1 MPKKSRQATVRLRY
15 IVSDLV
21 AVLLAT
27 MLFNIARY
35 IIEDQ
40 SATFGELSLF
50 LFNTKMY
57 WVTAIVALFWMGFMT
72 LSGYYNKVLA
82 KSRIDEFF
90 LTAGTVFVG
99 VIIEYLFLVVDDVI
113 DGRSEHLLLFA
124 ILYLSHFL
132 LIYIGR
138 LAITLQQIRY
148 NRAPEH
154 WAHILLIGSQQVID
168 KLQAVRNEMHYH
180 AVGVLPFG
188 HEPIQLTHVQEF
200 LAQKETTGESVEEIY
215 MVANEADTLRA
226 THLLYELY
234 RCKLPIKIYLEG
246 VMGVRSSLQART
258 LRGLPLQDVTQTQM
272 SEMEKNVKWL
282 FDRTASLLL
291 LILLSPIF
299 AVLALLVRRSS
310 PGPVLYRQE
319 RIGRGGRP
327 FWIYKFRTMYVDA
340 EVDGPQLSHEGDKRV
355 TPLGAKLRK
364 YRLDE
369 LPQFYNVLR
378 GDMSMVGPRPE
389 RAYYVKQILERAPY
403 YYLLHQLR
411 PGITSWGMVRY
422 GYASTVDEMV
432 ERLYYDWLYYEHMSI
447 KLDLA
452 VLLCTVGT
460 IIKGKGK

>member
-1 MPKKSRQATVRLRY
+1 MVRLRY

-21 AVLLAT
+21 AVVLAT
-27 MLFNIARY
+27 TLFNVVRY
-35 IIEDQ
+35 VVEDQ

-57 WVTAIVALFWMGFMT
+57 WVTLVVVLFWMGFLT

-90 LTAGTVFVG
+90 LTAGSVFVG
-99 VIIEYLFLVVDDVI
+99 VVIEYLFLVVDDVI

-124 ILYLSHFL
+124 LLYLTHFL
-132 LIYIGR
+132 LIYAGR
-138 LAITLQQIRY
+138 LTITLQQIRY
-148 NRAPEH
+148 DRMPEH
-154 WAHILLIGSQQVID
+154 WPQILLIGTPEVID
-168 KLQAVRNEMHYH
+168 KLQAVRMEMHYH
-180 AVGVLPFG
+180 AVAQQPFG
-188 HEPIQLTHVQEF
+188 SEPVTLEQVQTILDQQPIE
-200 LAQKETTGESVEEIY
+200 AIY

-234 RCKLPIKIYLEG
+234 CCKLPIKIYLEG

-258 LRGLPLQDVTQTQM
+258 LRGLPLHDVTQTQM
-272 SEMEKNVKWL
+272 SEMEQNVKWL
-282 FDRTASLLL
+282 FDRLVS
-291 LILLSPIF
+291 LILLVLLSPLF
-299 AVLALLVRRSS
+299 AVLAVLVRRSS
-310 PGPVLYRQE
+310 EGSVFYRQE
-319 RIGRGGRP
+319 RIGRGGKP
-327 FWIYKFRTMYVDA
+327 FWIYKFRTMYTDA
-340 EVDGPQLSHEGDKRV
+340 ETTGPQLSHEGDKRV

-378 GDMSMVGPRPE
+378 GDMSIVGPRPE
-389 RAYYVKQILERAPY
+389 RAYYIKQILERAPY

>member
-1 MPKKSRQATVRLRY
+1 MRY

-27 MLFNIARY
+27 TLFNVVRY
-35 IIEDQ
+35 VVEDQ

-57 WVTAIVALFWMGFMT
+57 WVTLVVVLFWMGFLT

-90 LTAGTVFVG
+90 LTAGSVFVG
-99 VIIEYLFLVVDDVI
+99 VVIEYLFLVVDDVI

-124 ILYLSHFL
+124 LLYLTHFL
-132 LIYIGR
+132 LIYAGR
-138 LAITLQQIRY
+138 LTITLQQIRY
-148 NRAPEH
+148 DRMPEH
-154 WAHILLIGSQQVID
+154 WPNILLIGTPEVID
-168 KLQAVRNEMHYH
+168 KLQAVRMEMHYH
-180 AVGVLPFG
+180 AVEQLPFG
-188 HEPIQLTHVQEF
+188 SEPVTLEQVQTI
-200 LAQKETTGESVEEIY
+200 LEEQPIEAIY

-258 LRGLPLQDVTQTQM
+258 LRGLPLHDVTQTQM
-272 SEMEKNVKWL
+272 SEMEQNVKWL
-282 FDRTASLLL
+282 FDRIVS
-291 LILLSPIF
+291 LILLVLLSPLF
-299 AVLALLVRRSS
+299 AVLAVLVRRSS
-310 PGPVLYRQE
+310 EGPIFYRQK
-319 RIGRGGRP
+319 RVGRGGKP
-327 FWIYKFRTMYVDA
+327 FWIYKFRTMYTDA
-340 EVDGPQLSHEGDKRV
+340 EATGPQLSHEGDKRV

-378 GDMSMVGPRPE
+378 GDMSIVGPRPE
-389 RAYYVKQILERAPY
+389 RAYYIKQILERAPY

>member
-1 MPKKSRQATVRLRY
+1 MSKKSRQATVRLRY

-21 AVLLAT
+21 AVVLAT
-27 MLFNIARY
+27 TLFNVVRY
-35 IIEDQ
+35 VVEDQ

-57 WVTAIVALFWMGFMT
+57 WVTLVVVLFWMGFLT

-90 LTAGTVFVG
+90 LTAGSVFVG
-99 VIIEYLFLVVDDVI
+99 VVIEYLFLVVDDVI

-124 ILYLSHFL
+124 LLYLTHFL
-132 LIYIGR
+132 LIYAGR
-138 LAITLQQIRY
+138 LTITLQQIRY
-148 NRAPEH
+148 DRMPEH
-154 WAHILLIGSQQVID
+154 WPQILLIGTPGVID
-168 KLQAVRNEMHYH
+168 KLQAVRMEMHYH
-180 AVGVLPFG
+180 AVAQQPFG
-188 HEPIQLTHVQEF
+188 SEPVTLEQVQTILDQQPIE
-200 LAQKETTGESVEEIY
+200 AIY

-258 LRGLPLQDVTQTQM
+258 LRGLPLHDVTQTQM
-272 SEMEKNVKWL
+272 SEMEQNVKWL
-282 FDRTASLLL
+282 FDRLVS
-291 LILLSPIF
+291 LILLVLLSPLF
-299 AVLALLVRRSS
+299 AVLAVLVRRSS
-310 PGPVLYRQE
+310 EGSVFYRQE
-319 RIGRGGRP
+319 RIGRGGKP
-327 FWIYKFRTMYVDA
+327 FWIYKFRTMYTDA
-340 EVDGPQLSHEGDKRV
+340 ETTGPQLSHEGDKRV

-378 GDMSMVGPRPE
+378 GDMSIVGPRPE
-389 RAYYVKQILERAPY
+389 RAYYIKQILERAPY

>member
-1 MPKKSRQATVRLRY
+1 MSKKSRQATVRLRY

-27 MLFNIARY
+27 TLFNVVRY
-35 IIEDQ
+35 VVEDQ

-57 WVTAIVALFWMGFMT
+57 WVTLVVVLFWMGFLT

-90 LTAGTVFVG
+90 LTAGSVFVG
-99 VIIEYLFLVVDDVI
+99 VVIEYLFLVVDDVI
-113 DGRSEHLLLFA
+113 DGRSAHLLLFA
-124 ILYLSHFL
+124 LLYLTHFL
-132 LIYIGR
+132 LIYVGR
-138 LAITLQQIRY
+138 LAITLQQIKYDRM
-148 NRAPEH
+148 PEH
-154 WAHILLIGSQQVID
+154 WPNILLIGTPEVMA
-168 KLQAVRNEMHYH
+168 KLQAVRMEMHYH
-180 AVGVLPFG
+180 AVAELPFG
-188 HEPIQLTHVQEF
+188 SEPVTLEQVQAI
-200 LAQKETTGESVEEIY
+200 LEEQPIEAIY

-258 LRGLPLQDVTQTQM
+258 LRGLPLHDVTQTQM
-272 SEMEKNVKWL
+272 SEMEQNVKWL
-282 FDRTASLLL
+282 FDRLFSLILLL
-291 LILLSPIF
+291 LLSPLF
-299 AVLALLVRRSS
+299 AVLAILVRRSS
-310 PGPVLYRQE
+310 EGPVFYRQE
-319 RIGRGGRP
+319 RVGRGGKP
-327 FWIYKFRTMYVDA
+327 FWIYKFRTMYTDA
-340 EVDGPQLSHEGDKRV
+340 EAAGPQLSHKGDKRV

-378 GDMSMVGPRPE
+378 GDMSIVGPRPE
-389 RAYYVKQILERAPY
+389 RTYYIKQILERAPY

>member
-1 MPKKSRQATVRLRY
+1 MSKKSRQATVRLRY

-27 MLFNIARY
+27 TLFNVVRY
-35 IIEDQ
+35 VVEDQ

-57 WVTAIVALFWMGFMT
+57 WVTLVVVLFWMGFLT

-90 LTAGTVFVG
+90 LTAGSVFVG
-99 VIIEYLFLVVDDVI
+99 VVIEYLFLVVDDVI

-124 ILYLSHFL
+124 LLYLTHFL
-132 LIYIGR
+132 LIYAGR
-138 LAITLQQIRY
+138 LTITLQQIRY
-148 NRAPEH
+148 DRMPEH
-154 WAHILLIGSQQVID
+154 WPQILLIGTPEVID
-168 KLQAVRNEMHYH
+168 KLQAVRMEMHYH
-180 AVGVLPFG
+180 AVAQFPFG
-188 HEPIQLTHVQEF
+188 SEPVTLEQVQTILDQQPIE
-200 LAQKETTGESVEEIY
+200 AIY

-226 THLLYELY
+226 TNLLYELY

-258 LRGLPLQDVTQTQM
+258 LRGLPLHDVTQTQM
-272 SEMEKNVKWL
+272 SEMEQNVKWL
-282 FDRTASLLL
+282 FDRLVS
-291 LILLSPIF
+291 LILLVLLSPLF
-299 AVLALLVRRSS
+299 AVLAVLVRSS
-310 PGPVLYRQE
+310 SEGPVFYRQE
-319 RIGRGGRP
+319 RVGRGGKP
-327 FWIYKFRTMYVDA
+327 FWIYKFRTMYTDA
-340 EVDGPQLSHEGDKRV
+340 EATGPQLSHEGDKRV

-378 GDMSMVGPRPE
+378 GDMSIVGPRPE
-389 RAYYVKQILERAPY
+389 RAYYIKQILERAPY

-432 ERLYYDWLYYEHMSI
+432 ERLYYDWLYYEHISI